1 MLIEQ
6 PLNTRNEK
14 LIEKLPKDL
23 IYVVKP
29 KYFDGTQIVQ
39 VAIDFA
45 EIVTPSAITA
55 VCTYLVA
62 MKKRPDIIIK
72 VDSDNK
78 VEVEIKGFLD
88 DKRITESSLYK
99 KILELLESKIEEKKN
114 DQYDAGAIH

>member
-1 MLIEQ
+1 MYGSDEVVGTAIMEKRIRNDIQKGGKEMLIEQ

-55 VCTYLVA
+55 VCAYLVA

-72 VDSDNK
+72 VDSDLK
-78 VEVEIKGFLD
+78 MYQTHFQL
-88 DKRITESSLYK
+88 K
-99 KILELLESKIEEKKN
+99 KK
-114 DQYDAGAIH
+114 